1 MSKKKLILNE
11 TVTRRFMRL
20 AEIEAK
26 FTDDFLGEGDY
37 QRDDEMGMEADPMAG
52 GEEELPGDEGPE
64 EEMPEEEM
72 GDTVEVDAEELV
84 SDIVAALQKQ
94 GADVSMEGGE
104 EEAPEGEELAPVA
117 GDEELPPDEMGEE
130 EPLMQEF
137 AKNVSIT
144 SDEDMVNEVARRVA
158 ARLVAAAK
166 TRK

>member
-20 AEIEAK
+20 AEIESK
-26 FTDDFLGEGDY
+26 FTDEFMTEMNY
-37 QRDDEMGMEADPMAG
+37 QRDDMEMADDPMAG
-52 GEEELPGDEGPE
+52 EEEEFPGDEGPE
-64 EEMPEEEM
+64 EEMPEEPM

-104 EEAPEGEELAPVA
+104 EEAPEGEELEPVA
-117 GDEELPPDEMGEE
+117 GDEELPPEEEE
-130 EPLMQEF
+130 EPLMQEL
-137 AKNVSIT
+137 ADNVTIT

-158 ARLVAAAK
+158 ARLIAATK

>member
-20 AEIEAK
+20 AEIDAK
-26 FTDDFLGEGDY
+26 FSDEFLNELGMGEEDM
-37 QRDDEMGMEADPMAG
+37 EMPMG
-52 GEEELPGDEGPE
+52 GEEEELAGDEGPE
-64 EEMPEEEM
+64 EEMPAEEPM

-94 GADVSMEGGE
+94 GADVSMEGDE
-104 EEAPEGEELAPVA
+104 EELPPEEDGEELAPVA
-117 GDEELPPDEMGEE
+117 GDEELPPEE
-130 EPLMQEF
+130 EPLMQEL
-137 AKNVSIT
+137 ADNVTIT
-144 SDEDMVNEVARRVA
+144 SEEDMVNEVARRVA

>member
-20 AEIEAK
+20 AEIDAK
-26 FTDDFLGEGDY
+26 FSDEFLNELGMGE
-37 QRDDEMGMEADPMAG
+37 DEMEVPMG
-52 GEEELPGDEGPE
+52 GGEEEELPGDEGPE
-64 EEMPEEEM
+64 EEMPPEEPM

-94 GADVSMEGGE
+94 GADVSMEGDE
-104 EEAPEGEELAPVA
+104 EELPAEDGEELEPVA
-117 GDEELPPDEMGEE
+117 GDEELPPEEE
-130 EPLMQEF
+130 EPLMQEL
-137 AKNVSIT
+137 AKNVTIT

>member
-20 AEIEAK
+20 AEIDAK
-26 FTDDFLGEGDY
+26 FSDEFLNELGMGEEDM
-37 QRDDEMGMEADPMAG
+37 EMPMG
-52 GEEELPGDEGPE
+52 GEEEELAGDEGPE
-64 EEMPEEEM
+64 EEMPAEEPM

-94 GADVSMEGGE
+94 GADVSMEGDE
-104 EEAPEGEELAPVA
+104 EELPPEDGEELAPVA
-117 GDEELPPDEMGEE
+117 GDEELPPEE

-137 AKNVSIT
+137 AKNVSIA
-144 SDEDMVNEVARRVA
+144 SQEDMVNEVARRVA

>member
-11 TVTRRFMRL
+11 SVTRRFMRL
-20 AEIEAK
+20 AEIESK
-26 FTDDFLGEGDY
+26 FTDEFMTEMNY
-37 QRDDEMGMEADPMAG
+37 QRDDMEMADDPMAG
-52 GEEELPGDEGPE
+52 EEEELPGDEGPE
-64 EEMPEEEM
+64 EEMPEEPM

-117 GDEELPPDEMGEE
+117 GDEELPPEEEE
-130 EPLMQEF
+130 EPLMQEL
-137 AKNVSIT
+137 ADNVTIT

-158 ARLVAAAK
+158 ARLIAATK

>member
-20 AEIEAK
+20 AEIESK
-26 FTDDFLGEGDY
+26 FTDEFMTEMNY
-37 QRDDEMGMEADPMAG
+37 QRDDMEMADDPMAG
-52 GEEELPGDEGPE
+52 EEEELPGDEGPE
-64 EEMPEEEM
+64 EELPEEPM

-104 EEAPEGEELAPVA
+104 EEAPEGEELEPVA
-117 GDEELPPDEMGEE
+117 GDEELPPEEEE
-130 EPLMQEF
+130 EPLMQEL
-137 AKNVSIT
+137 ADNVTIT

-158 ARLVAAAK
+158 ARLIAATK

>member
-20 AEIEAK
+20 AEIESK
-26 FTDDFLGEGDY
+26 FTDEFMTEMNY
-37 QRDDEMGMEADPMAG
+37 QRDDMEMADDPMAG
-52 GEEELPGDEGPE
+52 EEEELPGDEGPE
-64 EEMPEEEM
+64 EEMPEEPM

-104 EEAPEGEELAPVA
+104 EEAPEGEEMEPIA
-117 GDEELPPDEMGEE
+117 GDEELPPEEEE
-130 EPLMQEF
+130 EPLMQEL
-137 AKNVSIT
+137 ADNVTIT

-166 TRK
+166 SRK

>member
-11 TVTRRFMRL
+11 SVTRRFMRL
-20 AEIEAK
+20 AEIESK
-26 FTDDFLGEGDY
+26 FTDEFMTEMNY
-37 QRDDEMGMEADPMAG
+37 QRDDMEMADDPMAG
-52 GEEELPGDEGPE
+52 EEEELPGDEGPE
-64 EEMPEEEM
+64 EEMPEEPM

-104 EEAPEGEELAPVA
+104 EEAPEGEEMEPIA
-117 GDEELPPDEMGEE
+117 GDEELPPEEEE
-130 EPLMQEF
+130 EPLMQEL
-137 AKNVSIT
+137 ADNVTIT

-158 ARLVAAAK
+158 ARLIAATK

>member
-11 TVTRRFMRL
+11 SVTRRFMRL
-20 AEIEAK
+20 AEIESK
-26 FTDDFLGEGDY
+26 FTDEFISEMDY
-37 QRDDEMGMEADPMAG
+37 QRDDMEMADDPMAG
-52 GEEELPGDEGPE
+52 EEEELPGDEGPE
-64 EEMPEEEM
+64 EEMPEEPM

-104 EEAPEGEELAPVA
+104 EEAPEGEEMEPVA
-117 GDEELPPDEMGEE
+117 GDEELPPEEEE
-130 EPLMQEF
+130 EPLMQEL
-137 AKNVSIT
+137 ADNVTIT

-166 TRK
+166 ARK

>member
-11 TVTRRFMRL
+11 SVTRRFMRL
-20 AEIEAK
+20 AEIESK
-26 FTDDFLGEGDY
+26 FTDEFMTEMNY
-37 QRDDEMGMEADPMAG
+37 QRDDMEMADDPMAG
-52 GEEELPGDEGPE
+52 EEEELPGDEGPE
-64 EEMPEEEM
+64 EEMPEEPM

-104 EEAPEGEELAPVA
+104 EEAPEGEELATVA
-117 GDEELPPDEMGEE
+117 GDEELPPDEEE
-130 EPLMQEF
+130 EPLMQEL
-137 AKNVSIT
+137 ADNVTIT

-166 TRK
+166 SRK

>member
-11 TVTRRFMRL
+11 AVTRRFMRL
-20 AEIEAK
+20 AEIESK
-26 FTDDFLGEGDY
+26 FTDEFLTEL
-37 QRDDEMGMEADPMAG
+37 DDEMDMEMG
-52 GEEELPGDEGPE
+52 GQPEDEMPGDEGPE
-64 EEMPEEEM
+64 EEMPPEEPM

-104 EEAPEGEELAPVA
+104 EEAPEGEEMEPVA
-117 GDEELPPDEMGEE
+117 GDEELPPEEEE
-130 EPLMQEF
+130 EPLMQEL
-137 AKNVSIT
+137 ADNVTIT

-166 TRK
+166 ARK